1 VNLTFSARTYS
12 QRSGAMSDVYV
23 LTFATEAALAF
34 PGSFLFHDCGVSIGL
49 ICNHF
54 PATRQAGEDGGFGS
68 TL

>member
-12 QRSGAMSDVYV
+12 QRFGATSDVYV
-23 LTFATEAALAF
+23 FTFPTEAASAF

-54 PATRQAGEDGGFGS
+54 PATRQAGENGGFGPA
-68 TL
+68 L